1 MNKKC
6 IVVSAI
12 APVLRE
18 SINTLKNIV
27 VKLSVNIN
35 TIV

>member
-6 IVVSAI
+6 IVASAI
-12 APVLRE
+12 ATVLRVN
-18 SINTLKNIV
+18 INTLKNIV
-27 VKLSVNIN
+27 VKLSENIN

>member
-6 IVVSAI
+6 IVANVI
-12 APVLRE
+12 APVLKE
-18 SINTLKNIV
+18 SINTLESIV

-35 TIV
+35 IIV

>member
-6 IVVSAI
+6 IVDSAI
-12 APVLRE
+12 ATVLRE
-18 SINTLKNIV
+18 IINTLKSIV